1 MSDFSK
7 LLKIVSETTSGAV
20 ASVAQPLTTEA
31 QKRDD
36 ESSAS
41 NIDVVEYGNWENSA
55 LVTGDKLKRERKK
68 AAKVVKSIYGE
79 GSEQKRKSILESL
92 QEVSSDDFNIG
103 DPVEITGP
111 VQFKGSTGEVVD
123 VRNGFVVVDLYNHGK
138 RSFHASDV
146 SYNDYADS
154 DEEEAHHY
162 DREKDARDREG
173 MAEGSLNEGQYEMM
187 LRNGQVKK
195 FVAKDDADAKR
206 IAAGHGAKSVIKLR
220 GGVPAGKIAEQGVT
234 EGVAETL
241 PLDDAIKVLK
251 HYGANSFIKSIDN
264 LKFYKNDRPLSIDLI
279 QNDDGTRSVSLS
291 QLNSATRQLK
301 GQGTSEDSAKAL
313 VTKWMG
319 LHRRYGGYDDFD
331 VNQMKKRVLSDF
343 DYKEKLEQ
351 EIKSAQ
357 RKQGVAED
365 FRKSSQKYDFELD
378 DIMVPYSDDTIEVG
392 VNYTTAEDED
402 YNGRVEQIV
411 DTVEVHDL
419 ATGKEITE
427 LLSERTLNWIYS
439 QAYEQLEQAQA
450 DERDFAASDR
460 GEQMKRDRD
469 MGYFESNQGVTEA
482 TSMMQRWK
490 TKVREI
496 YGKDAKFE
504 VKKATDRYSATR
516 TVAYDKN
523 GDMVGYYE
531 HKSGRSYVIGASRVS
546 GNMATAT
553 DDEMEKKQGVA
564 EGSGDKVHLKTPKHG
579 LADHPG
585 RNTGVGLNTFA
596 ATPEQDRCPKCN
608 SLYKNHYQKQGVA
621 EGFLSGLEVYMDPKD
636 GKVKKYPAKSTKP
649 TTGLDVYMDPKDG
662 KVKKYPVKQGVAED
676 EYVDDTYEKPVL
688 LSFELYN
695 IKTNERVYG
704 PFKAYDLFGAAI
716 KADDYLEAKGMNGKG
731 LTVRRVKKQG
741 VAEGLSDVVKGI
753 KRTIKGKEDPK
764 DVEHTYAR
772 VARRDTQDANKLQ
785 NQAAYDARD
794 KSIKRWEKVNKV
806 VNKEGVAED
815 SDPCWDNYKQI
826 GMKTKNGKQVPN
838 CVPKESV
845 EEATTKPAKVEAYG
859 YKYNNRDQ
867 RIVWRKIFPS
877 IDAMNKWAEKTN
889 ATVIGTREV

>member
-79 GSEQKRKSILESL
+79 GTDQKRKSILESL
-92 QEVSSDDFNIG
+92 QEVSHDEFNIG

-220 GGVPAGKIAEQGVT
+220 GGVPAGKIAEQGVA

-469 MGYFESNQGVTEA
+469 MGYYES
-482 TSMMQRWK
+482 
-490 TKVREI
+490 
-496 YGKDAKFE
+496 
-504 VKKATDRYSATR
+504 
-516 TVAYDKN
+516 
-523 GDMVGYYE
+523 
-531 HKSGRSYVIGASRVS
+531 
-546 GNMATAT
+546 
-553 DDEMEKKQGVA
+553 KQGVA
-564 EGSGDKVHLKTPKHG
+564 EAIPYALSAANANAEYNRAKKHLNGFKGRVDVEVTSKNSYLATIKALHNMAKKTN
-579 LADHPG
+579 DHIECSWSEPTMSVFS
-585 RNTGVGLNTFA
+585 NTMNSEELDEFVDDLLHLRL
-596 ATPEQDRCPKCN
+596 DREPR
-608 SLYKNHYQKQGVA
+608 YDRYR
-621 EGFLSGLEVYMDPKD
+621 
-636 GKVKKYPAKSTKP
+636 
-649 TTGLDVYMDPKDG
+649 
-662 KVKKYPVKQGVAED
+662 VAED

-716 KADDYLEAKGMNGKG
+716 KADDYLEAKGMNGKS

-741 VAEGLSDVVKGI
+741 VAEGQGDVVQIHQHQHGKDMGKYGTFNIERETPTIIVVYDHNTGEMLKFNRATGRGI
-753 KRTIKGKEDPK
+753 GPASQLMIKQG
-764 DVEHTYAR
+764 
-772 VARRDTQDANKLQ
+772 VAEGGIL
-785 NQAAYDARD
+785 
-794 KSIKRWEKVNKV
+794 KSIKRGMQGWDSDKSPKEIVKR
-806 VNKEGVAED
+806 NKEYDDETIKSLSTDARNVTKHSPADLQKRVVDREMKRRGLGEQGVAED

-877 IDAMNKWAEKTN
+877 VDAMNKWAEKTN